1 MVTKGFLALFRTEL
15 LRDLELSPG
24 ISEKE
29 DARTGLRFSLL
40 MEPGEL
46 TLFMSPCR
54 VEGLLMAAFEGRDRL
69 CFRDT
74 NLGSPGMSIDEE
86 INNVGYSRKYRWS
99 DELRGLI
106 VTTAPPA
113 ECLRREI
120 ALEK

>member
-1 MVTKGFLALFRTEL
+1 MGFLELIRTEL
-15 LRDLELSPG
+15 LRDLELSPC

-29 DARTGLRFSLL
+29 DDRTGLRFSLL

-46 TLFMSPCR
+46 IFFMSLC
-54 VEGLLMAAFEGRDRL
+54 AAFEGRERL

-74 NLGSPGMSIDEE
+74 NLVSLGRSIKEDS
-86 INNVGYSRKYRWS
+86 NNVGCSRKYRWS
-99 DELRGLI
+99 DDLRGLI

-113 ECLRREI
+113 ECLSREF